1 VALVRGVCVYV
12 VMVKLA
18 VHGCG
23 GSSAG
28 MEWVCAYG
36 G

>member
-18 VHGCG
+18 VHGFK
-23 GSSAG
+23 SV
-28 MEWVCAYG
+28 WVWCVG
-36 G
+36 CRL